1 MPIATS
7 KPFNQRAFVAL
18 VAAVA
23 GLGLPLTGLFTH
35 LLGTEAISPRRHFW
49 MAAHN
54 GLGILFATFV
64 VWHLVLN
71 RRALLAHIRGV
82 SGPSRSVRR
91 EILWA
96 TAVVAAVLLVAAG
109 HTFHAQ

>member
-1 MPIATS
+1 MTTS
-7 KPFNQRAFVAL
+7 NFNQRAFVSL
-18 VAAVA
+18 VVAVA
-23 GLGLPLTGLFTH
+23 GLGLPLTGLFNH
-35 LLGTEAISPRRHFW
+35 LLGTEGISPRRHFW

-54 GLGILFATFV
+54 GLGILFTTFV

-82 SGPSRSVRR
+82 GGRWRSVSR

-96 TAVVAAVLLVAAG
+96 AALVAAVLLGAVG
-109 HTFHAQ
+109 HTFHTQ